1 LIEFRLLFL
10 LSRSRGILLTPLPL
24 PLPLVVLPW
33 PFSAWLP
40 TDESERVTVLLE
52 AKDVS

>member
-10 LSRSRGILLTPLPL
+10 LSRSRGILLTPL